1 VSTIA
6 PAPLSMRA
14 QRGGERGRSRA
25 SQALFDG
32 LGGEPTLD
40 ELIAGVWEGLAAHRP
55 ARCPVCEAE
64 MRPVYGA
71 HASQPDDSGTAPMS
85 SRTIRARPEQARQ
98 DAERAA
104 SSSARDA
111 GRVPGGGLC
120 TGCGTT
126 LQ

>member
-1 VSTIA
+1 MSTLA
-6 PAPLSMRA
+6 PAPPSMRA

-25 SQALFDG
+25 SQTLFDD

-64 MRPVYGA
+64 MHPVYGA
-71 HASQPDDSGTAPMS
+71 HALQPDDSRTAGMS
-85 SRTIRARPEQARQ
+85 E
-98 DAERAA
+98 
-104 SSSARDA
+104 A
-111 GRVPGGGLC
+111 GRPAGRMPEGGRC
-120 TGCGTT
+120 TECGSA

>member
-1 VSTIA
+1 VSTLA
-6 PAPLSMRA
+6 PAPPSVRA

-25 SQALFDG
+25 SQTLFDD

-64 MRPVYGA
+64 MHPVYGA
-71 HASQPDDSGTAPMS
+71 HALQPDDSGTAGMS
-85 SRTIRARPEQARQ
+85 E
-98 DAERAA
+98 
-104 SSSARDA
+104 A
-111 GRVPGGGLC
+111 GRPAGRMPEGGRC
-120 TGCGTT
+120 TGCGSA